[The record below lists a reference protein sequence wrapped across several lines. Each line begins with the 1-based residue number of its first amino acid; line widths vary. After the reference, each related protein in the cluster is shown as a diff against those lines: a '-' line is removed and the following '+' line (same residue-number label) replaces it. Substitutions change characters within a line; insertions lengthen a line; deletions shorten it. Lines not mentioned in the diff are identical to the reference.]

1 MIINKEADILRKII
15 KAAAANISKANQ
27 YTKDE
32 EEQIEYAMKIAIFE
46 ALKTIGVIAILSA
59 LGYPI
64 QTIIAMATMILSKPF
79 IGGYHEDSQ
88 IKCFLATFIII
99 GCIIFLSINI
109 NLGLGAKIVLNLVAL
124 YCIWQQAPIVNSK
137 MPITKQ
143 ELINKNRILGTSIIS
158 VLSIISIATNS
169 IDIIS
174 NPITW
179 TVVFQ
184 ALLMFNKRNV

>member
-1 MIINKEADILRKII
+1 LRKII
-15 KAAAANISKANQ
+15 KVVAENISKANQ

-32 EEQIEYAMKIAIFE
+32 EEQIEYAMKIVIFE
-46 ALKTIGVIAILSA
+46 ALKTIGVIGILSA

-64 QTIIAMATMILSKPF
+64 QTIIALATMIISKPF

-88 IKCFLATFIII
+88 IRCFLATLITI
-99 GCIIFLSINI
+99 GSIVFLSINI
-109 NLGLGAKIVLNLVAL
+109 SLGLASKIILNLVAL

-143 ELINKNRILGTSIIS
+143 ELIDKNRTSGTIIII
-158 VLSIISIATNS
+158 VLSIISITTNS
-169 IDIIS
+169 IAIIS

-179 TVVFQ
+179 TVIFQ